1 MIKDEDEIDSNEE
14 TSTMR
19 SLKEIIEDP
28 KVSKSVVADGLRV
41 LDEEM
46 AKRSGLGGLAIKGAY
61 KVVKSVQGGKTL
73 ERAVEILIPEFID
86 KLDPYYVRFQ
96 EEGKGKTW
104 TEYLQP
110 HYGAIADELLSV
122 TDQKIQGSDNR
133 AIRGAYD
140 KLRPKARKEVIDSL
154 PSLSRMMERYL

>member
-1 MIKDEDEIDSNEE
+1 MK
-14 TSTMR
+14 
-19 SLKEIIEDP
+19 SLREIIEDP

-61 KVVKSVQGGKTL
+61 KVVKNVQGGKTL
-73 ERAVEILIPEFID
+73 EKAVEILIPEFID
-86 KLDPYYVRFQ
+86 KLAPYYGRFQ

-122 TDQKIQGSDNR
+122 TDQRVQGTGSPSQGQPCKGPPCPAESCDQQQQDDP
-133 AIRGAYD
+133 G
-140 KLRPKARKEVIDSL
+140 LRR
-154 PSLSRMMERYL
+154 

>member
-1 MIKDEDEIDSNEE
+1 
-14 TSTMR
+14 MR

-28 KVSKSVVADGLRV
+28 KLSKSIVADGLQV

-61 KVVKSVQGGKTL
+61 KVIKSIQGGKTL
-73 ERAVEILIPEFID
+73 ERAVAILLPEFVD
-86 KLDPYYVRFQ
+86 KLDPYYERFQ

-122 TDQKIQGSDNR
+122 TDHKIQGTDNR
-133 AIRGAYD
+133 AVRGAYD